1 MAKHARGVD
10 VVKRKHWQGLIRQ
23 WRQSGQSVREFCRN
37 AEIKEWTFYWW
48 RQRLARSCH
57 GPTTHGPTT
66 HGPTTHGR
74 ALSDARGAKPA
85 TGTVG
90 HKAQDQATVNFLPVQ
105 VVPGQAG
112 EVGSGVEIH
121 WSNGRSVRLHRG
133 FDRQTLAEVL
143 AVLETQP
150 C

>member
-1 MAKHARGVD
+1 MARRGRGVD
-10 VVKRKHWQGLIRQ
+10 GAKRKHWQGLIRQ
-23 WRQSGQSVREFCRN
+23 WRQSGQSVREFCRD

-48 RQRLARSCH
+48 RQKLAQSCH
-57 GPTTHGPTT
+57 GATG
-66 HGPTTHGR
+66 GR
-74 ALSDARGAKPA
+74 APSDARGAKPA

-90 HKAQDQATVNFLPVQ
+90 RKAPDQAPVSFLPVQ

-121 WSNGRSVRLHRG
+121 WSNGRSVRLRRG

-143 AVLETQP
+143 AVLETRP

>member
-1 MAKHARGVD
+1 MARRGRGVD
-10 VVKRKHWQGLIRQ
+10 IAKRKHWQEVIRQ

-48 RQRLARSCH
+48 RQRLARSSH
-57 GPTTHGPTT
+57 GPAAHG
-66 HGPTTHGR
+66 H
-74 ALSDARGAKPA
+74 ASSNARGAKPA
-85 TGTVG
+85 SETVG
-90 HKAQDQATVNFLPVQ
+90 RKAPDQDTVSFLPVQ

-121 WSNGRSVRLHRG
+121 WSNGRSVRLRRG

-143 AVLETQP
+143 AVLETRP

>member
-1 MAKHARGVD
+1 MARRGRCVD
-10 VVKRKHWQGLIRQ
+10 VAKRKHWQELIRQ

-48 RQRLARSCH
+48 RQRLARSCY
-57 GPTTHGPTT
+57 GPTTHG
-66 HGPTTHGR
+66 H
-74 ALSDARGAKPA
+74 ALSDAGSAKRA
-85 TGTVG
+85 TATVG
-90 HKAQDQATVNFLPVQ
+90 RKAPDQATARFLPVQ
-105 VVPGQAG
+105 VIPEHAC

-133 FDRQTLAEVL
+133 FDRQTLVEVL
-143 AVLETQP
+143 AVLETRP

>member
-1 MAKHARGVD
+1 MAKCGRGVD
-10 VVKRKHWQGLIRQ
+10 VAKQKHWQEVIRQ

-37 AEIKEWTFYWW
+37 AGIKEWTFYWW
-48 RQRLARSCH
+48 RHRLARSCH
-57 GPTTHGPTT
+57 GPTP
-66 HGPTTHGR
+66 HGR

-85 TGTVG
+85 TATVG
-90 HKAQDQATVNFLPVQ
+90 RKAPDQATVSFLPVQ
-105 VVPGQAG
+105 VVPEQAR

-133 FDRQTLAEVL
+133 FDQQTLAEVL
-143 AVLETQP
+143 AVLETRP

>member
-1 MAKHARGVD
+1 MARRGRGVD
-10 VVKRKHWQGLIRQ
+10 GAKRKHWQELIRQ

-48 RQRLARSCH
+48 RQRLAQSCH
-57 GPTTHGPTT
+57 GPTA
-66 HGPTTHGR
+66 HGR
-74 ALSDARGAKPA
+74 APSDARGAKPA

-90 HKAQDQATVNFLPVQ
+90 RKASGQATVSFLPVE
-105 VVPGQAG
+105 VVPEQAG

-133 FDRQTLAEVL
+133 FDRQTLAGVL
-143 AVLETQP
+143 AVLEAGP